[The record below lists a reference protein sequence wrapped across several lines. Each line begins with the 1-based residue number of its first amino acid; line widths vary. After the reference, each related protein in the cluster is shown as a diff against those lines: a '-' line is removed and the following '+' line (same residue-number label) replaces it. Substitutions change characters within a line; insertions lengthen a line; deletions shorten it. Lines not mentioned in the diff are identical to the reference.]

1 MTEIKWKQIKNML
14 RKGWP
19 NFNYKSVHTYVC
31 KCRRL
36 GPRMS
41 ASQPFSARICPH
53 RLIIVSL
60 KFGISFHDWNS
71 MSKVLCATREVCLLL
86 SSSQREV
93 ISNFQGK
100 ESLFLMFSK
109 CWEAANASRICL
121 ELYAAKIWILVVR
134 KWILNFEL
142 RKKKLRGINELVW
155 KN

>member
-1 MTEIKWKQIKNML
+1 M

-19 NFNYKSVHTYVC
+19 NFNYKSIHTYVC

-71 MSKVLCATREVCLLL
+71 MSKVLCATREVSFYISAAVSVMLFPIFKAENPYFSCFWGAERQHLPLDL
-86 SSSQREV
+86 SRALCGWKSTSRCKKMNIE
-93 ISNFQGK
+93 F
-100 ESLFLMFSK
+100 
-109 CWEAANASRICL
+109 WAAQ
-121 ELYAAKIWILVVR
+121 
-134 KWILNFEL
+134 
-142 RKKKLRGINELVW
+142 KKLRGIN
-155 KN
+155 